1 MGKVLNE
8 YFVSVFTKEK
18 DLVDDE
24 SGKGCVDS
32 LSHVE
37 IKKEVVLGFLRNI
50 KVDKSPGP
58 DGTYPKILRGAR
70 DEIAGALREIF
81 ISSLATGKGS
91 KSFNNTRLKSN
102 RFIW

>member
-1 MGKVLNE
+1 MGEVLNE
-8 YFVSVFTKEK
+8 YFASVFTKEK

-37 IKKEVVLGFLRNI
+37 IKKKEVLGFLRNI

-58 DGTYPKILRGAR
+58 DWIYPRILRGAR
-70 DEIAGALREIF
+70 EEIAGALREIF
-81 ISSLATGKGS
+81 VSSLATGVVPEDWRS
-91 KSFNNTRLKSN
+91 QCCSFV
-102 RFIW
+102 